1 MYPMMGAGTQKI
13 EMNRPKKG
21 KLNADM
27 PSAEYEAMKK
37 SMLGQELGGNGM
49 QIIQDMQ
56 VEGAGSALEQARDSK
71 YGNVNTPGLTQGMM
85 QGSESMGD
93 VGESFNN
100 APLAK
105 PTAQTAQ
112 LGFFSS
118 TQDPQKQP
126 ELMGQ
131 EAEAGIRQRVLGEP
145 GGLNNRQELYRRG
158 N

>member
-1 MYPMMGAGTQKI
+1 MYPGFGPQKI
-13 EMNRPKKG
+13 EMNKRTGSAVPSDEY
-21 KLNADM
+21 NAM
-27 PSAEYEAMKK
+27 RIALEKQS
-37 SMLGQELGGNGM
+37 
-49 QIIQDMQ
+49 Q
-56 VEGAGSALEQARDSK
+56 VGAGMSLEDSRNPK
-71 YGNVNTPGLTQGMM
+71 YGNVNYPGLAQGLM
-85 QGSESMGD
+85 QGTESMGD
-93 VGESFNN
+93 MDSNAN

-126 ELMGQ
+126 EMMGQ
-131 EAEAGIRQRVLGEP
+131 QAEEGIRQRILGEP

>member
-13 EMNRPKKG
+13 EMNKPKKG

-27 PSAEYEAMKK
+27 PSPEYEAMKK
-37 SMLGQELGGNGM
+37 SMLGQELGANGM
-49 QIIQDMQ
+49 QVVQDIKM
-56 VEGAGSALEQARDSK
+56 EGAGSALEQARDSK
-71 YGNVNTPGLTQGMM
+71 YGNVNSPGLTQGMM
-85 QGSESMGD
+85 QGAESMGD
-93 VGESFNN
+93 IGESFNN

-112 LGFFSS
+112 LGFFSA

-131 EAEAGIRQRVLGEP
+131 EAEEGIRQRVLGEP